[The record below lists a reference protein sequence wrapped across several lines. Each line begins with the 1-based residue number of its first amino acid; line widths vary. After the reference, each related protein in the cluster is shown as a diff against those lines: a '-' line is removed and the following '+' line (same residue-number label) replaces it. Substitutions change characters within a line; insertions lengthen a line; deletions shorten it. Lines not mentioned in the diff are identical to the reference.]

1 MATVSYRPQALE
13 TIARRTLS
21 EYDPMYL
28 NGSPRAVP
36 IETIIEKTFG
46 LRIEYQYLTND
57 ARELGRMIYDSGITT
72 YYNRDIMD
80 YALMRV
86 EGGTMLIEAALL
98 EDEKSYGRLR
108 FTLAHELAHYIIHK
122 QIFSGTGVA
131 AALYNNDTDEDAT
144 EWQAN
149 YLAKAILIADQEDTP
164 DYTEEIKRKE
174 SEIERLSKKR
184 VNLIEMRAEGDID
197 KELFRERKQEIENR
211 IAILTEEIK
220 TLQPDET
227 KQSPQNYMQKLQEL
241 RERLKEYTGF
251 EYSVI
256 PESVVEAFIEKIWV
270 SKDEFRWYLRSG
282 NGSSD
287 EFDIDDYIKTASF
300 TLTIDD
306 AKKYLYSFSIRRRVY
321 NWKDLNVSVWI

>member
-1 MATVSYRPQALE
+1 MATVFYRPQALE

-36 IETIIEKTFG
+36 IETNIEKTFG

-72 YYNRDIMD
+72 YYNREIMD

-149 YLAKAILIADQEDTP
+149 YLAKAILMPNGQ
-164 DYTEEIKRKE
+164 IKRCFYALRPVCKTK
-174 SEIERLSKKR
+174 SAYVCKMAEIFEVSKQA
-184 VNLIEMRAEGDID
+184 M
-197 KELFRERKQEIENR
+197 EI
-211 IAILTEEIK
+211 
-220 TLQPDET
+220 
-227 KQSPQNYMQKLQEL
+227 
-241 RERLKEYTGF
+241 RLKDF
-251 EYSVI
+251 ALI
-256 PESVVEAFIEKIWV
+256 
-270 SKDEFRWYLRSG
+270 
-282 NGSSD
+282 
-287 EFDIDDYIKTASF
+287 
-300 TLTIDD
+300 
-306 AKKYLYSFSIRRRVY
+306 
-321 NWKDLNVSVWI
+321 

>member
-1 MATVSYRPQALE
+1 MATVFYRPQALE

-21 EYDPMYL
+21 EYDIMYL

-57 ARELGRMIYDSGITT
+57 ARELGRMIYGSGITT
-72 YYNRDIMD
+72 YYNREIMD

-149 YLAKAILIADQEDTP
+149 YLAKAILMPNGQ
-164 DYTEEIKRKE
+164 IKRCFYALRPVCKTK
-174 SEIERLSKKR
+174 SEYVCKMAEIFEVSKQA
-184 VNLIEMRAEGDID
+184 M
-197 KELFRERKQEIENR
+197 EI
-211 IAILTEEIK
+211 
-220 TLQPDET
+220 
-227 KQSPQNYMQKLQEL
+227 
-241 RERLKEYTGF
+241 RLKDF
-251 EYSVI
+251 ALI
-256 PESVVEAFIEKIWV
+256 
-270 SKDEFRWYLRSG
+270 
-282 NGSSD
+282 
-287 EFDIDDYIKTASF
+287 
-300 TLTIDD
+300 
-306 AKKYLYSFSIRRRVY
+306 
-321 NWKDLNVSVWI
+321 